1 MNTMETNSI
10 LWQLFDSFC
19 LCHPLKRR
27 LAKWLTNWT
36 GALADTLFLFELFA
50 LKSHTMP
57 LVVCRCCGGACG
69 QLSRPLHQ
77 VGCGITCLAHCGY
90 AAIVRWA
97 VSQEEEVGTT
107 EGFSMKSHN
116 FWPERRTSQ
125 LTIAQWNRRN
135 WCAITHLGASFIKA
149 SFPKSSP
156 VFRVATVPLPCIT
169 TSTDPLSKMYQERP
183 SSPWLNTVNG
193 LRVLRDKTRC

>member
-19 LCHPLKRR
+19 LCHPFKRR

-90 AAIVRWA
+90 AAIVR
-97 VSQEEEVGTT
+97 
-107 EGFSMKSHN
+107 
-116 FWPERRTSQ
+116 
-125 LTIAQWNRRN
+125 
-135 WCAITHLGASFIKA
+135 
-149 SFPKSSP
+149 
-156 VFRVATVPLPCIT
+156 
-169 TSTDPLSKMYQERP
+169 
-183 SSPWLNTVNG
+183 
-193 LRVLRDKTRC
+193 